1 MKKIKKYWKSSEELK
16 KDSKILNEFKNKEF
30 VQKLPEDIFDTNKQA
45 LEDSSTNRRDFLK
58 YVGFSTAAAGIAACE
73 GPVIN
78 SVPYVVQPDEI
89 IPGNANYYASSIADG
104 YDYRNILVKTREGR
118 PIKIK
123 QNKDAISLGECNAR
137 VLASVLSLYDSKRLK
152 GPKVN
157 GLDIDWD
164 DFDQKIVSKLKNLY
178 KQDKRVV
185 LLTHTIPS
193 PTTQKIINKFI
204 SKFPNIKHVVYDSI
218 SSSETLDAFESSFG
232 IRAFADYDF
241 SKAETIVSIDAD
253 FLGDWQGGGYEGGY
267 SKGRVPKGNK
277 GKSSMS
283 YHVQFESN
291 MSLTGANADK
301 RIPCR
306 QEIMKKIVLEIH
318 SKIFDSGFNT
328 HKGFSELDEKF
339 NSIISDVTKRLIK
352 SGKKSLVVSGIQN
365 VEIQKMILEI
375 NQKLS
380 SDAFD
385 IENPKIIHQG
395 KNSDVKDLV
404 DGILD
409 GSIKGIL
416 TFGIDPGYTLPM
428 GIDFVKALQEVDLS
442 VVFSMKENETS
453 AGAEYIAAVP
463 HYLESWGDYEFK
475 LGHYSLAQPTIQ
487 PLFNTRQFQD
497 ILLKWSGDNS
507 SYYSEIKKNWNE
519 NILKGKS
526 WNKSLHDG
534 VYISNKKFNPKRD
547 KIAFKYNL
555 FNTLNSSNDDSID
568 LILYTKIGMGDG
580 NQANNPWLQEFPDPI
595 SRTTWDNYLTVS
607 IKDAKKFGFKNY
619 NVANGGLNGSYAKIE
634 AAGKE
639 IIAPVLIQP
648 GQAEG
653 TMGLAFGYG
662 KVQGMKE
669 EMQIGVN
676 AFKLYENFEK
686 IQSAKVSLLE
696 NKYHEFAC
704 IQLHNTLMGRGD
716 IIKETTLEIFNTKDK
731 SYWNPIPVVSKNHI
745 EIPVNSDEV
754 DMWDSFDR
762 SIGHHFNMSI
772 DLNACTGCGACII
785 ACHSENNVPVV
796 GKREVRKSRDMHWLR
811 IDRYYSSEQSFE
823 SDNETVDAISGLGET
838 LTVMDEMENANENPE
853 VSFQPIMCQHCN
865 HAPCETV
872 CPVAATS
879 HGRQGQNHMAY
890 NRCVGTRYCANNCP
904 YKVRRFNWFR
914 YNKNDEFDYNMN
926 DDLGRMVLNPDVVV
940 RSRGVMEKCSMCI
953 QMTQK
958 TILDAKIEGREIKD
972 GDFGCACSK
981 ACGSGAIVFGD
992 INDSKSEIKKLKDND
1007 RAYHLLE
1014 SVGTKPNVIY
1024 QTKIRNK
1031 DIS

>member
-1 MKKIKKYWKSSEELK
+1 MKKNKKYWKSSEELK
-16 KDSKILNEFKNKEF
+16 KESKILDKFKNKEF
-30 VQKLPEDIFDTNKQA
+30 VEKLPEDIFITNKQA
-45 LEDSSTNRRDFLK
+45 LEDSSTSRRDFLK
-58 YVGFSTAAAGIAACE
+58 YVGFSTAAASIAACE

-89 IPGNANYYASSIADG
+89 IPGNANYYASAIADG
-104 YDYRNILVKTREGR
+104 YDFRNILVKTREGR
-118 PIKIK
+118 PIKIL
-123 QNKDAISLGECNAR
+123 QNKDSLSLGECNAR

-152 GPKVN
+152 GPTTEGIEVN
-157 GLDIDWD
+157 WD
-164 DFDQKIVSKLKNLY
+164 EFNKEIIEKLKNLS
-178 KQDKRVV
+178 KRNEKVV
-185 LLTHTIPS
+185 LLTQSIPS
-193 PTTQKIINKFI
+193 PTTKKIINEFI
-204 SKFPNIKHVVYDSI
+204 SKFPNVKHVVYDSI
-218 SSSETLDAFESSFG
+218 SSSETLDAFESVFG

-253 FLGDWQGGGYEGGY
+253 FLADWQGGGYEGGY
-267 SKGRVPKGNK
+267 SKGRIPSGTK

-283 YHVQFESN
+283 YHIQFESN

-306 QEIMKKIVLEIH
+306 QEVLKKIVVEIY
-318 SKIFDSGFNT
+318 SKILDKGINNSIGFD
-328 HKGFSELDEKF
+328 ELDEKTIG
-339 NSIISDVTKRLIK
+339 NVLDVIKRLKK

-365 VEIQKMILEI
+365 IEIQKMILEI

-385 IENPKIIHQG
+385 IENPKVIYQG
-395 KNSDVKDLV
+395 KNDQVKDFV
-404 DGILD
+404 NEVIN

-428 GIDFVKALQEVDLS
+428 GIDFVQAVQKMDLS
-442 VVFSMKENETS
+442 VVFSTKENETS
-453 AGAEYIAAVP
+453 SGAKYVAAVP
-463 HYLESWGDYEFK
+463 HFLESWADYEFK
-475 LGHYSLAQPTIQ
+475 IGHYSLAQPTIQ
-487 PLFNTRQFQD
+487 PLFNTKQFQD
-497 ILLKWSGDNS
+497 ILLNWSGQNS
-507 SYYSEIKKNWNE
+507 TYYSEIKNNWEE

-526 WNKSLHDG
+526 WNQSLHDG
-534 VYISNKKFNPKRD
+534 FYISNKKFRPSKNKKD
-547 KIAFKYNL
+547 HKYNIH
-555 FNTLNSSNDDSID
+555 NSINPVSSNFID
-568 LILYTKIGMGDG
+568 LVLYPKIGMGDG

-595 SRTTWDNYLTVS
+595 TRTTWDNYLTVS
-607 IKDAKKFGFKNY
+607 SKDAKKHGFKNF

-634 AAGKE
+634 ADDKQ

-662 KVQGMKE
+662 KIKGMKK

-676 AFKLYENFEK
+676 AYKLYENFQK
-686 IQSAKVSLLE
+686 TQSVKVSLHD

-704 IQLHNTLMGRGD
+704 IQLQNTLMGRGD
-716 IIKETTLEIFNTKDK
+716 IIKETSLEIFNTKDK

-745 EIPVNSDEV
+745 ETPVNSDEV
-754 DMWDSFDR
+754 DIWDSFDR

-811 IDRYYSSEQSFE
+811 IDRYYSSEESFE
-823 SDNETVDAISGLGET
+823 SDNEAVDAISGLGET
-838 LTVMDEMENANENPE
+838 LSVMDDMEKANENPE
-853 VSFQPIMCQHCN
+853 VAFQPIMCQHCN

-953 QMTQK
+953 QLTQK
-958 TILDAKIEGREIKD
+958 TILDAKLQGREIKD
-972 GDFGCACSK
+972 GDFAVACSK
-981 ACGSGAIVFGD
+981 ACGSKAIVFGD

-1014 SVGTKPNVIY
+1014 SVGTKPNVVY

>member
-1 MKKIKKYWKSSEELK
+1 MKKNKKYWKSSEELK
-16 KDSKILNEFKNKEF
+16 KGSKILNEFKNKEF
-30 VQKLPEDIFDTNKQA
+30 VQKLPEDIFNTNKQA

-58 YVGFSTAAAGIAACE
+58 YVGFSTAAASIAACE

-118 PIKIK
+118 PIKVK

-157 GLDIDWD
+157 GTDIDWD
-164 DFDQKIVSKLKNLY
+164 DFDQKIVSKLKSLSE
-178 KQDKRVV
+178 QGKRVV

-193 PTTQKIINKFI
+193 PTSQKIINKFI

-218 SSSETLDAFESSFG
+218 SSSETLDAFESLYG

-267 SKGRVPKGNK
+267 SRGRVPKGSK

-306 QEIMKKIVLEIH
+306 QETLKKIVSQIH
-318 SKIFDSGFNT
+318 SKIFDSELNFSNGL
-328 HKGFSELDEKF
+328 SELDEKT
-339 NSIISDVTKRLIK
+339 NNKISDVLKRIKK

-365 VEIQKMILEI
+365 HEIQKMILEI

-385 IENPKIIHQG
+385 IENPRIINQG

-428 GIDFVKALQEVDLS
+428 GVDFVKALQKVDLS

-453 AGAEYIAAVP
+453 VGAKYIAAVP

-475 LGHYSLAQPTIQ
+475 IGHYSLAQPTIK

-497 ILLKWSGDNS
+497 ILLKWSGENS
-507 SYYSEIKKNWNE
+507 TFYSEIKKNWKK
-519 NILKGKS
+519 NILEGKS

-534 VYISNKKFNPKRD
+534 FYISNKKFSPSKNKTD
-547 KIAFKYNL
+547 YKYNL
-555 FNTLNSSNDDSID
+555 YNSASSPNDNSID
-568 LILYTKIGMGDG
+568 LVLYPKIGMGDG

-595 SRTTWDNYLTVS
+595 TRTTWDNYLTVS
-607 IKDAKKFGFKNY
+607 VKDAKKFGFKNF

-639 IIAPVLIQP
+639 IIVPVLIQP

-662 KVQGMKE
+662 KIQGMKE

-676 AFKLYENFEK
+676 AFNLYENFQK
-686 IQSAKVSLLE
+686 IQSVKVSLLE
-696 NKYHEFAC
+696 NKFHEFAC

-731 SYWNPIPVVSKNHI
+731 SYWNPVPVVSKNHI
-745 EIPVNSDEV
+745 ETPVNSDEV

-823 SDNETVDAISGLGET
+823 SDNEAVDAISGLGET

-853 VSFQPIMCQHCN
+853 VAFQPIMCQHCN

-958 TILDAKIEGREIKD
+958 TILDAKLEGREIKD
-972 GDFGCACSK
+972 GDFACACSK
-981 ACGSGAIVFGD
+981 ACGSNAIVFGD
-992 INDSKSEIKKLKDND
+992 INDSKSEIKKLKEND

>member
-1 MKKIKKYWKSSEELK
+1 
-16 KDSKILNEFKNKEF
+16 
-30 VQKLPEDIFDTNKQA
+30 
-45 LEDSSTNRRDFLK
+45 
-58 YVGFSTAAAGIAACE
+58 
-73 GPVIN
+73 
-78 SVPYVVQPDEI
+78 
-89 IPGNANYYASSIADG
+89 
-104 YDYRNILVKTREGR
+104 
-118 PIKIK
+118 
-123 QNKDAISLGECNAR
+123 
-137 VLASVLSLYDSKRLK
+137 
-152 GPKVN
+152 
-157 GLDIDWD
+157 
-164 DFDQKIVSKLKNLY
+164 
-178 KQDKRVV
+178 
-185 LLTHTIPS
+185 
-193 PTTQKIINKFI
+193 
-204 SKFPNIKHVVYDSI
+204 
-218 SSSETLDAFESSFG
+218 
-232 IRAFADYDF
+232 
-241 SKAETIVSIDAD
+241 
-253 FLGDWQGGGYEGGY
+253 
-267 SKGRVPKGNK
+267 
-277 GKSSMS
+277 
-283 YHVQFESN
+283 
-291 MSLTGANADK
+291 
-301 RIPCR
+301 
-306 QEIMKKIVLEIH
+306 
-318 SKIFDSGFNT
+318 
-328 HKGFSELDEKF
+328 
-339 NSIISDVTKRLIK
+339 
-352 SGKKSLVVSGIQN
+352 
-365 VEIQKMILEI
+365 
-375 NQKLS
+375 
-380 SDAFD
+380 
-385 IENPKIIHQG
+385 
-395 KNSDVKDLV
+395 
-404 DGILD
+404 
-409 GSIKGIL
+409 
-416 TFGIDPGYTLPM
+416 
-428 GIDFVKALQEVDLS
+428 
-442 VVFSMKENETS
+442 
-453 AGAEYIAAVP
+453 
-463 HYLESWGDYEFK
+463 
-475 LGHYSLAQPTIQ
+475 
-487 PLFNTRQFQD
+487 
-497 ILLKWSGDNS
+497 
-507 SYYSEIKKNWNE
+507 
-519 NILKGKS
+519 
-526 WNKSLHDG
+526 
-534 VYISNKKFNPKRD
+534 
-547 KIAFKYNL
+547 
-555 FNTLNSSNDDSID
+555 
-568 LILYTKIGMGDG
+568 MGDG

-595 SRTTWDNYLTVS
+595 TRTTWDNYLTVS

-676 AFKLYENFEK
+676 AFKIYENFEK

-716 IIKETTLEIFNTKDK
+716 IIKETTLDIFNSEDK
-731 SYWNPIPVVSKNHI
+731 SHWNPVPVVSKNHI

-796 GKREVRKSRDMHWLR
+796 GKREVRKSRDLHWLR

-823 SDNETVDAISGLGET
+823 SDNEAVDAISGLGET

-958 TILDAKIEGREIKD
+958 TILDAKLEGRKIID
-972 GDFGCACSK
+972 GEFQTACSQ
-981 ACGSGAIVFGD
+981 ACGSNAIVFGD
-992 INDSKSEIKKLKDND
+992 INDSDSKIKKLKEDD
-1007 RAYHLLE
+1007 RSYHLLE
-1014 SVGTKPNVIY
+1014 SVGTKPNVVY

>member
-318 SKIFDSGFNT
+318 SKIFDSGINKY
-328 HKGFSELDEKF
+328 KGLSELDEKI
-339 NSIISDVTKRLIK
+339 NNIISDVIKRIRK

-534 VYISNKKFNPKRD
+534 VYISNKKFNPKRNKTD
-547 KIAFKYNL
+547 FKYNL
-555 FNTLNSSNDDSID
+555 FNSLNSSNDDSID

-676 AFKLYENFEK
+676 AFKFYANFEK
-686 IQSAKVSLLE
+686 VQSAKVSLHE

-716 IIKETTLEIFNTKDK
+716 IIKETTLDIFNSEDK
-731 SYWNPIPVVSKNHI
+731 SHWNPVPVVSKNHI

-796 GKREVRKSRDMHWLR
+796 GKREVRKSRDLHWLR

-823 SDNETVDAISGLGET
+823 SDNEAVDAISGLGET

-958 TILDAKIEGREIKD
+958 TILDAKLEGRKIID
-972 GDFGCACSK
+972 GEFQTACSQ
-981 ACGSGAIVFGD
+981 ACGSNAIVFGD
-992 INDSKSEIKKLKDND
+992 INDSDSKIKKLKEDD
-1007 RAYHLLE
+1007 RSYHLLE
-1014 SVGTKPNVIY
+1014 SVGTKPNVVY

>member
-318 SKIFDSGFNT
+318 SKIFDNGFNT
-328 HKGFSELDEKF
+328 NKGLSELDEKI

-404 DGILD
+404 NGILD

-534 VYISNKKFNPKRD
+534 VYISNKKFNPKRNKTD
-547 KIAFKYNL
+547 FKYNL
-555 FNTLNSSNDDSID
+555 FNSLNSSNDDSID

-676 AFKLYENFEK
+676 AFKFYENFEK
-686 IQSAKVSLLE
+686 IQSAKVSLHE

-716 IIKETTLEIFNTKDK
+716 IIKETTLDIFNSEDK
-731 SYWNPIPVVSKNHI
+731 SHWNPVPVVSKNHI

-796 GKREVRKSRDMHWLR
+796 GKREVRKSRDLHWLR

-823 SDNETVDAISGLGET
+823 SDNEAVDAISGLGET

-958 TILDAKIEGREIKD
+958 TILDAKLEGRKIID
-972 GDFGCACSK
+972 GEFQTACSQ
-981 ACGSGAIVFGD
+981 ACGSNAIVFGD
-992 INDSKSEIKKLKDND
+992 INDSDSKIKKLKEDD
-1007 RAYHLLE
+1007 RSYHLLE
-1014 SVGTKPNVIY
+1014 SVGTKPNVVY